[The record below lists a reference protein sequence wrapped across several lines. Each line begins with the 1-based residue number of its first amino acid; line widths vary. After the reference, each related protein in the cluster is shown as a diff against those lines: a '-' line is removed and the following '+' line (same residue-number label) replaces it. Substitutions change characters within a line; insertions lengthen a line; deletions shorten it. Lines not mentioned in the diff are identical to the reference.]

1 MVATNTVMVTG
12 GAGFIGSTLVDRM
25 LAEDRRVVV
34 VDNLSTGH
42 LANLDQ
48 ARRLHAGQLE
58 FQRLDI
64 TSDGLDAMVE
74 RHRPDVIHHLAQRA
88 DGDDPPDPVADAR
101 VNVVGTVNLLRTAVR
116 HGVRKVV
123 VALSGSAIYGD
134 VDRDVLPAD
143 ETLPATPSTT
153 RGASHVAMEHFLQV
167 FALQHGLEW
176 TSLALADVYGP
187 RQATDAT
194 GGVVGVMAARM
205 LADTDVT
212 IHGDGDQTR
221 DFTYVDDVVHAM
233 ALAADRGHGRR
244 YNIGTAQ
251 QTSVSQLFRALAAA
265 TRYHHEPTR
274 GTERPGDVR
283 SSALSGRRAA
293 EELGWKPWTT
303 LEEGLASTL
312 EFYAAQRPRR

>member
-1 MVATNTVMVTG
+1 MATNTVMVTG

-25 LAEDRRVVV
+25 LAEERRVVV

-42 LANLDQ
+42 LANLDH
-48 ARRLHAGQLE
+48 ARRHHAGQLE

-74 RHRPDVIHHLAQRA
+74 RHKPDVIHHLAARA
-88 DGDDPPDPVADAR
+88 WDPARPDAVADAR
-101 VNVVGTVNLLRTAVR
+101 VNVVGTVNLLQVAVR

-123 VALSGSAIYGD
+123 VASSGAAIHGD
-134 VDRDVLPAD
+134 VDRDDLPAV
-143 ETLPATPSTT
+143 ETLPSAPRTPS
-153 RGASHVAMEHFLQV
+153 GAAQVAVEHYLEV
-167 FALQHGLEW
+167 FSLQHGLEW

-194 GGVVGVMAARM
+194 GGIVGVLVARM

-233 ALAADRGHGRR
+233 ALSADRGHGRR

-251 QTSVSQLFRALAAA
+251 QTSVNQLFRALAAA
-265 TRYHHEPTR
+265 TRYPHRPTR
-274 GTERPGDVR
+274 VPEEPGAVR
-283 SSALSGRRAA
+283 TSALSSRRAA
-293 EELGWKPWTT
+293 EDLGWKPWTT

-312 EFYAAQRPRR
+312 EWYAAQRPSR